1 MFTKLYRILLGTVA
15 VIAVF
20 FVVSS
25 LSFSERLA
33 EGDFPGHRHG
43 SNLTSE
49 LDYAAKTWKV
59 RWWLLDGWLALLY
72 FAAFASI
79 AYLWRP
85 SENNRRLAMS
95 DELAQDEEDAEDYD
109 LEALERRTAANG
121 DEYEDDDDD
130 ATLVSRR
137 GPTSLADDGVV
148 FEIGDQEEESDDEE
162 SGHRRKPERQMSRE
176 AGADHERQGLM
187 ES

>member
-1 MFTKLYRILLGTVA
+1 LVLV
-15 VIAVF
+15 
-20 FVVSS
+20 
-25 LSFSERLA
+25 RLV
-33 EGDFPGHRHG
+33 DQV
-43 SNLTSE
+43 LTSAI
-49 LDYAAKTWKV
+49 DYAANTWKV

-109 LEALERRTAANG
+109 LEALERRTAARSG
-121 DEYEDDDDD
+121 GDDDEYDDDDD

-137 GPTSLADDGVV
+137 GPASLADDGVV
-148 FEIGDQEEESDDEE
+148 FEIGDQEEEESDDEE
-162 SGHRRKPERQMSRE
+162 PGHRRKPERQSPRE
-176 AGADHERQGLM
+176 AGAEHERRGLM
-187 ES
+187 E